1 MIKIGLLLDAC
12 GIGHT
17 EGQLLKLEKL
27 VEKCIEQHI
36 YKAVKEI
43 TSKNSFAK
51 TVQSMSIAS
60 QIDETTTAT
69 FMKNEP
75 MIFSEVEATT
85 STKSEPYVLGDTL
98 YNSGDTLPISGDDF
112 SNSGDTLPISGDA
125 YSNSGDTLPNIKKD
139 PLKRVVDNDCE
150 ESLAIEE
157 IINAPVT
164 NDSFYSKLEA
174 IKFQKIGYHF
184 QCTECTHYSA
194 SKKENL
200 YHHMEKN
207 HKDYLVTLLKKT
219 KSKELKCGQCAYSCD
234 SNENLDTHLLRNHS
248 NGFIFLKM
256 LKEPAKQ
263 KFVCS
268 ECKLAFTTKI
278 LLDLHNDIKHTK
290 CELSVYEKTK
300 KKWKCPFCPVKKAEA
315 TIFSH
320 VQSCEFLQASKS
332 CPECGKTYTGPTAHL
347 FLRRHMESHEQ
358 VQCKICQK
366 ILLNKQILM
375 EHMDE
380 KHERKPC
387 GICED
392 LMHPDELEEH
402 VHEKHFCIP
411 CDKNLRFNENVTE
424 HLKNLRSHES
434 ISEHLKKQ
442 ASEEMICR
450 LVSVRLWSSLFGG
463 SK

>member
-1 MIKIGLLLDAC
+1 MVKIGLLLDAC
-12 GIGHT
+12 GIRYT

-36 YKAVKEI
+36 YKAVQEI
-43 TSKNSFAK
+43 TSKKSFAK
-51 TVQSMSIAS
+51 TPVQSMSIAS
-60 QIDETTTAT
+60 QIDETTTT
-69 FMKNEP
+69 FVKNEH

-85 STKSEPYVLGDTL
+85 TASTKSEPYVLGDTL
-98 YNSGDTLPISGDDF
+98 FNSGDTLPISGDEL
-112 SNSGDTLPISGDA
+112 SRSGDTLPIGGDA

-150 ESLAIEE
+150 ESLASEE
-157 IINAPVT
+157 IINETVT

-200 YHHMEKN
+200 YNHMEKN
-207 HKDYLVTLLKKT
+207 HKEYLVTLLKNT
-219 KSKELKCGQCAYSCD
+219 KSKELKCTQCAYSCD
-234 SNENLDTHLLRNHS
+234 SNEDLDTHLLRNHS

-358 VQCKICQK
+358 VQCKVCQK
-366 ILLNKQILM
+366 MLLNKQILM

-380 KHERKPC
+380 KHARKPC

-392 LMHPDELEEH
+392 LIHHDELEEH
-402 VHEKHFCIP
+402 IYEKHFCIA
-411 CDKNLRFNENVTE
+411 CDKNLNVF
-424 HLKNLRSHES
+424 KNV
-434 ISEHLKKQ
+434 SEHLKKQ
-442 ASEEMICR
+442 ANEEMICR
-450 LVSVRLWSSLFGG
+450 LVSVWFWSSLFGG